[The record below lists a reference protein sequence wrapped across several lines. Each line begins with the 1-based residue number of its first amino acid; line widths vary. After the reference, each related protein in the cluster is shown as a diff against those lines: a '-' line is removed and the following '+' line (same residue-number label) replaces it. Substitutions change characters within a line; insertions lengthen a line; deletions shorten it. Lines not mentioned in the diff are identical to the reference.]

1 MKQVQRKI
9 SLLLVIVMLASLFGV
24 AGCGKKQPETSEPVS
39 APSAGVSGADLPED
53 DSPDPEDLVEAW
65 DGEVRMPFIN
75 PMGWQNK
82 YDEVGFEI
90 DGTHHFR
97 WVDENNRLDELSL
110 HGALW
115 KLKVSGVDDL
125 KVIQRRMLRHARAK
139 GLHQLIQVDER
150 EMLLQGT
157 APDGSHWWGHVR
169 MEYDAADMTIV
180 EERRLEAGRPMEIQ
194 TRDYPNG
201 NLTFTTMQ
209 EGLAF
214 QSMRVEMDKGSVQIS
229 GYSREGFDAY
239 SRSTSTGYTLY
250 GYESLVYYDNAMS
263 QDPGSHTWQIS

>member
-39 APSAGVSGADLPED
+39 TPSAGNSGADLPED
-53 DSPDPEDLVEAW
+53 DSPVPEDLVEVW

-115 KLKVSGVDDL
+115 NLKVSGIDDL
-125 KVIQRRMLRHARAK
+125 NVIQRRMTRHARAK
-139 GLHQLIQVDER
+139 GLQQLIQLDER
-150 EMLLQGT
+150 EMLLQG
-157 APDGSHWWGHVR
+157 DGLNPGQEWTFFWHC
-169 MEYDAADMTIV
+169 
-180 EERRLEAGRPMEIQ
+180 RRLM
-194 TRDYPNG
+194 TR
-201 NLTFTTMQ
+201 
-209 EGLAF
+209 
-214 QSMRVEMDKGSVQIS
+214 
-229 GYSREGFDAY
+229 
-239 SRSTSTGYTLY
+239 
-250 GYESLVYYDNAMS
+250 
-263 QDPGSHTWQIS
+263 